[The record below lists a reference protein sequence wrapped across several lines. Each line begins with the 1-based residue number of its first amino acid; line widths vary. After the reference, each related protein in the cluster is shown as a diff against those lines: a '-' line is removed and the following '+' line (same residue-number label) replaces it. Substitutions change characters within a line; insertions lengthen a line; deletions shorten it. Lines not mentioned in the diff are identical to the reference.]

1 MLINLEISLKVLL
14 LNKIFN
20 QANIKVHNCKKL
32 ANILNGNK
40 SKFKLILKII
50 GFFNKKEI
58 DSKLK

>member
-1 MLINLEISLKVLL
+1 MLL